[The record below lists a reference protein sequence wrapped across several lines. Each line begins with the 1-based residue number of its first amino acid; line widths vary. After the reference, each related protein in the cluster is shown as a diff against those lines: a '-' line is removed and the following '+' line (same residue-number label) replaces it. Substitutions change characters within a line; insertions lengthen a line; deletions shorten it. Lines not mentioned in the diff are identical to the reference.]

1 MNFLGIIPARYAST
15 RLPGKPLVDICG
27 KPMLQWVYEA
37 ATKAINTVYVATDDS
52 RIVEAVNAFGGKV
65 VLTRPD
71 HTNGTT
77 RCLEAWEK
85 IKEIEGDRF
94 QAAINIQGDEPL
106 LNPIS
111 LHELQNCFADGQTE
125 FATLVLPVVNEA
137 DLLNESEVFVTF
149 TKNHE
154 ALYFSRSVIPAMRG
168 LQKEQWF
175 EFGTFHKHL
184 GLYAYTY
191 AALQRFA
198 ALPISIL
205 EQYESLEQLRWLEN
219 GGKIKVGI
227 TQYDS
232 IPVDTPEDLERV
244 RQMFLNL

>member
-15 RLPGKPLVDICG
+15 RLPGKPLVDIAG
-27 KPMLQWVYEA
+27 KPMIQWVYEA
-37 ATKAINTVYVATDDS
+37 AKKAIETVYIATDDE
-52 RIVEAVNAFGGKV
+52 RIAEATKAFGGKV
-65 VLTRPD
+65 VLTRAD
-71 HTNGTT
+71 HANGTS

-94 QAAINIQGDEPL
+94 DAAINIQGDEPL

-111 LHELQNCFADGQTE
+111 LEELKNCFADGQTE

-149 TKNHE
+149 TKYFE

-168 LQKEQWF
+168 LRKEQWF
-175 EFGTFHKHL
+175 EFGSFHKHL
-184 GLYAYTY
+184 GLYAYTFE
-191 AALQRFA
+191 ALQRFA
-198 ALPISIL
+198 AMPVSQL

-219 GGKIKVGI
+219 GGKIKIGI
-227 TQYDS
+227 TQHDS
-232 IPVDTPEDLERV
+232 IPVDTEEDLERV
-244 RQMFLNL
+244 RALMKQ